1 MITWDHTLI
10 GAGSSDPA
18 GGALIYTWVQTNV
31 PPDTA
36 VTWLT
41 ATTIAN
47 PRFRV
52 TENVGTKLQFQVTVS
67 DGLLT
72 DVATVTVTVGESSRG
87 AMGEEIAVGAAGAIA
102 RGLA

>member
-18 GGALIYTWVQTNV
+18 GGALTYTWVQTNV

-41 ATTIAN
+41 ATTVPN

-52 TENVGTKLQFQVTVS
+52 TEDVGTKLQFQLTVS

-72 DVATVTVTVGESSRG
+72 DVATVTVTVGASSRG
-87 AMGEEIAVGAAGAIA
+87 AIAEDISMGTAGAIA